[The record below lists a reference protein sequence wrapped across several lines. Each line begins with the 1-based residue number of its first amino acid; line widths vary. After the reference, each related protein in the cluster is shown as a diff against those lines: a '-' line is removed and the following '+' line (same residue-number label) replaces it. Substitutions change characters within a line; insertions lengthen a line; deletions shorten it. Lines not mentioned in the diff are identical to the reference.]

1 MRQNGGLPFMIVKP
15 IFAELVPFQ
24 FQLSPSHFLMTVF
37 GNSSAVKIQPEQYHH
52 LFPHVAE
59 GGIYMNHAALG
70 PIPTVVMQA
79 VRQALENRQTGGID
93 SFDQELPVLNETR
106 ERLSRLIGAEG
117 GHQIAFMHNT
127 TTALN
132 MIAGGLDFQEGDEVL
147 LFEQEFPS
155 NVYPW
160 LTQQRRGLR
169 PRFIPSEN
177 GCFSLDDIAAR
188 ITPKT
193 RVLALSAVQFLS
205 GFRAPLPEI
214 CELCHQNGVLVIA
227 DGIQASGIAPIDVA
241 RSGVD
246 AYCSGAHKWLLSPQG
261 IGFMYLR
268 DALRDRLQLTGKG
281 WLSVEDIWDLFN
293 FEQENYADMKR
304 FEGGTYNIPAV
315 FGLCESLKLLEE
327 VGIER
332 IRRHVLG
339 LHHIIEKPLREAG
352 CRLYGSEEEDFRAG
366 IITFALPE
374 SASVGQVQRALE
386 REQVYASVRNQKL
399 RFSPFFYTTEAQA
412 ERAAAAVLEVLQKS

>member
-1 MRQNGGLPFMIVKP
+1 MSDFRPGR
-15 IFAELVPFQ
+15 
-24 FQLSPSHFLMTVF
+24 
-37 GNSSAVKIQPEQYHH
+37 YHH
-52 LFPHVAE
+52 VFPHVAE
-59 GGIYMNHAALG
+59 GSIYMNHAALG

-79 VRQALENRQTGGID
+79 VRRALENRQTGAID
-93 SFDQELPVLNETR
+93 SFEQELPVLSETR
-106 ERLSRLIGAEG
+106 EQLSRLIGAEG
-117 GHQIAFMHNT
+117 GHQIAYMHNT

-132 MIAGGLDFQEGDEVL
+132 MIAGGLDFSEGDEVL
-147 LFEQEFPS
+147 LFEEEFPS

-160 LTQQRRGLR
+160 LTQRRRGLR
-169 PRFIPSEN
+169 PRFIPSQH
-177 GCFSLDDIAAR
+177 GGFSLDDIAAR

-214 CELCHQNGVLVIA
+214 CELCHQHGVLVVA
-227 DGIQASGIAPIDVA
+227 DGIQASGIAPVNVA

-261 IGFMYLR
+261 IGFMYLN
-268 DALRDRLQLTGKG
+268 DGLRDRLQLTGKG

-315 FGLCESLKLLEE
+315 FGLNQSLKLLDEI
-327 VGIER
+327 GIAR

-352 CRLYGSEEEDFRAG
+352 CRLYGSEDDAFRAG
-366 IITFALPE
+366 IITFDLPE
-374 SASVGQVQRALE
+374 SVAVDEVQRALE
-386 REQVYASVRNQKL
+386 RERVYASVRNQKL
-399 RFSPFFYTTEAQA
+399 RFSPFFYTTADQA
-412 ERAAAAVLEVLQKS
+412 ERAASAVLEVLNKS